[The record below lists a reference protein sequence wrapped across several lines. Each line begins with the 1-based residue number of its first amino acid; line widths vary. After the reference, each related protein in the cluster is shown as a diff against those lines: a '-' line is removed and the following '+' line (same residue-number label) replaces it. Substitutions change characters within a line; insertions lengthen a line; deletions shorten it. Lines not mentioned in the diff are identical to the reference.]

1 MLAALRR
8 WWLPKKKKNPPRT
21 ELLQSICVLIF
32 CSVQHRFLRGKNRC
46 RLKLSCL
53 PCVLQEFVMIVVFG
67 LEYIVRVW
75 AAGCCCRYRG
85 WQGRLRFARKPFCVI
100 GKARICLW
108 LWVFTLYS
116 KILDP
121 AQCVVLFMLLF
132 VDFIV
137 FVASVAVIAA
147 GTQGNIF
154 ATSALRSMR
163 FLQILRMVRMDRRG
177 GTWKLLGS
185 VVYAHSK
192 VKINTHTQTHVHV
205 LLNFH

>member
-1 MLAALRR
+1 MFRRFVTHFLHVAVARLCGRVCLRD
-8 WWLPKKKKNPPRT
+8 
-21 ELLQSICVLIF
+21 F
-32 CSVQHRFLRGKNRC
+32 
-46 RLKLSCL
+46 
-53 PCVLQEFVMIVVFG
+53 QEFVMIVVFG
-67 LEYIVRVW
+67 LEYFIRIW

-100 GKARICLW
+100 GSCLLQLTLRIATSALTIT
-108 LWVFTLYS
+108 VFSVSSPL
-116 KILDP
+116 
-121 AQCVVLFMLLF
+121 VLIIDL
-132 VDFIV
+132 IV
-137 FVASVAVIAA
+137 FVASLAVIAA

-192 VKINTHTQTHVHV
+192 VGMFNAVFYKSTLSDKQ
-205 LLNFH
+205 